1 MRFKKNPYLEA
12 TLLEVVE
19 KQLTHRDPPEVK
31 ETYDRLLSEGFSDEE
46 SRRLIGAA
54 LVNEV
59 YTIMKERQPFNHARY
74 VAALHK
80 LPKLPWEE

>member
-1 MRFKKNPYLEA
+1 MLSKKNPNLDA
-12 TLLEVVE
+12 ALLEVVE
-19 KQLTHRDPPEVK
+19 KQLNHRDPPEVK

-46 SRRLIGAA
+46 ARRLIGVA

-59 YTIMKERQPFNHARY
+59 HAIMKERQPFNHARY
-74 VAALHK
+74 AAALRQ